1 MTFAVLKK
9 QTYKVS
15 FFNTVRDYTDEETP
29 CSIPNQE
36 AKLIMADDTIPY
48 WDGERRSL
56 RTLLLFFILS
66 FLNHLFLV
74 FLKLLI
80 KFLNY
85 SVKNSF
91 ILVFRIF
98 EIL

>member
-48 WDGERRSL
+48 WDGESRSL
-56 RTLLLFFILS
+56 RTLFLLFYSFFFKSINILNQS
-66 FLNHLFLV
+66 
-74 FLKLLI
+74 
-80 KFLNY
+80 
-85 SVKNSF
+85 
-91 ILVFRIF
+91 
-98 EIL
+98 

>member
-48 WDGERRSL
+48 WDRESRSL
-56 RTLLLFFILS
+56 RTLLLLLFILS
-66 FLNHLFLV
+66 FLNHL
-74 FLKLLI
+74 
-80 KFLNY
+80 
-85 SVKNSF
+85 SF
-91 ILVFRIF
+91 WCS
-98 EIL
+98 

>member
-48 WDGERRSL
+48 WDGESRSL
-56 RTLLLFFILS
+56 RTLLLFLYAFFFKSINL
-66 FLNHLFLV
+66 LNR
-74 FLKLLI
+74 
-80 KFLNY
+80 
-85 SVKNSF
+85 S
-91 ILVFRIF
+91 
-98 EIL
+98 

>member
-48 WDGERRSL
+48 WDGESRSL
-56 RTLLLFFILS
+56 RTLFLFILLFLFFKSFI
-66 FLNHLFLV
+66 FLL

-80 KFLNY
+80 KFVNLFCEKFVY
-85 SVKNSF
+85 VC
-91 ILVFRIF
+91 V
-98 EIL
+98 

>member
-48 WDGERRSL
+48 WDGESRSL
-56 RTLLLFFILS
+56 RTLLLLLLYSHIFLLVLLCFSKVLFFS
-66 FLNHLFLV
+66 LN
-74 FLKLLI
+74 LI
-80 KFLNY
+80 KITN
-85 SVKNSF
+85 
-91 ILVFRIF
+91 
-98 EIL
+98 

>member
-9 QTYKVS
+9 QTCKVS

-48 WDGERRSL
+48 WDGESRSL
-56 RTLLLFFILS
+56 RTLLLFMLITSFMLS
-66 FLNHLFLV
+66 FLNHLFLLD
-74 FLKLLI
+74 F
-80 KFLNY
+80 
-85 SVKNSF
+85 
-91 ILVFRIF
+91 
-98 EIL
+98 

>member
-1 MTFAVLKK
+1 MTFTVLKK

-48 WDGERRSL
+48 WDGESRSL
-56 RTLLLFFILS
+56 RTLLLFMLIASFMLS
-66 FLNHLFLV
+66 FLIAGF
-74 FLKLLI
+74 I
-80 KFLNY
+80 KFTG
-85 SVKNSF
+85 
-91 ILVFRIF
+91 
-98 EIL
+98 

>member
-48 WDGERRSL
+48 WDGESRSL

-74 FLKLLI
+74 LL
-80 KFLNY
+80 FY
-85 SVKNSF
+85 SFYWSYF
-91 ILVFRIF
+91 
-98 EIL
+98 

>member
-9 QTYKVS
+9 QTLQVS

-48 WDGERRSL
+48 WDGESRSL
-56 RTLLLFFILS
+56 RTLLLFFYILISFYLFLYVFQRFYS
-66 FLNHLFLV
+66 FL
-74 FLKLLI
+74 
-80 KFLNY
+80 
-85 SVKNSF
+85 
-91 ILVFRIF
+91 
-98 EIL
+98 

>member
-36 AKLIMADDTIPY
+36 AKLIMADDTISY
-48 WDGERRSL
+48 WDGESRSL
-56 RTLLLFFILS
+56 RTLFYCFICLFDHAFQK
-66 FLNHLFLV
+66 V
-74 FLKLLI
+74 
-80 KFLNY
+80 KFDIPNLA
-85 SVKNSF
+85 
-91 ILVFRIF
+91 
-98 EIL
+98 E

>member
-48 WDGERRSL
+48 WDGESRSL
-56 RTLLLFFILS
+56 RTLF
-66 FLNHLFLV
+66 
-74 FLKLLI
+74 
-80 KFLNY
+80 Y
-85 SVKNSF
+85 SYFK
-91 ILVFRIF
+91 I
-98 EIL
+98 

>member
-48 WDGERRSL
+48 WDGESRSL
-56 RTLLLFFILS
+56 RTLLLLLYSFFKSDI
-66 FLNHLFLV
+66 FIY
-74 FLKLLI
+74 KI
-80 KFLNY
+80 KFKSKQN
-85 SVKNSF
+85 F
-91 ILVFRIF
+91 AF
-98 EIL
+98 

>member
-48 WDGERRSL
+48 WDGESRSL
-56 RTLLLFFILS
+56 RTLFLFFFILS
-66 FLNHLFLV
+66 FLNQ
-74 FLKLLI
+74 LI
-80 KFLNY
+80 F
-85 SVKNSF
+85 
-91 ILVFRIF
+91 
-98 EIL
+98 

>member
-9 QTYKVS
+9 QTLKVS

-48 WDGERRSL
+48 WDGESRSL
-56 RTLLLFFILS
+56 RTLFFMFIQILINQNLFF
-66 FLNHLFLV
+66 
-74 FLKLLI
+74 
-80 KFLNY
+80 KFLLQIRR
-85 SVKNSF
+85 F
-91 ILVFRIF
+91 
-98 EIL
+98 

>member
-48 WDGERRSL
+48 WDGESRSL

-74 FLKLLI
+74 LL
-80 KFLNY
+80 FY
-85 SVKNSF
+85 SF
-91 ILVFRIF
+91 Y
-98 EIL
+98 

>member
-1 MTFAVLKK
+1 MVKILLGLMTFAVLKK

-48 WDGERRSL
+48 WDGESRSL
-56 RTLLLFFILS
+56 RTLLLFLLFFILS
-66 FLNHLFLV
+66 FLNQ
-74 FLKLLI
+74 
-80 KFLNY
+80 
-85 SVKNSF
+85 S
-91 ILVFRIF
+91 
-98 EIL
+98 

>member
-48 WDGERRSL
+48 WDGESRSL
-56 RTLLLFFILS
+56 RTLLLLLLYSHIFFLFLYVFQRFYS
-66 FLNHLFLV
+66 FL
-74 FLKLLI
+74 
-80 KFLNY
+80 
-85 SVKNSF
+85 
-91 ILVFRIF
+91 
-98 EIL
+98 

>member
-48 WDGERRSL
+48 WDGESRSL
-56 RTLLLFFILS
+56 RTLFYCFILFTSFNKIGFS
-66 FLNHLFLV
+66 FLFYCLR
-74 FLKLLI
+74 
-80 KFLNY
+80 KF
-85 SVKNSF
+85 SIFVS
-91 ILVFRIF
+91 RIF

>member
-48 WDGERRSL
+48 WDWESRSL
-56 RTLLLFFILS
+56 RTLLLLLLFFFKS
-66 FLNHLFLV
+66 FGF
-74 FLKLLI
+74 I
-80 KFLNY
+80 KFDKLRCINA
-85 SVKNSF
+85 F
-91 ILVFRIF
+91 
-98 EIL
+98 

>member
-48 WDGERRSL
+48 WDGESRSL
-56 RTLLLFFILS
+56 RTLLLFLLS
-66 FLNHLFLV
+66 F
-74 FLKLLI
+74 
-80 KFLNY
+80 FLNQR
-85 SVKNSF
+85 F
-91 ILVFRIF
+91 FVFPDSCNY
-98 EIL
+98 

>member
-48 WDGERRSL
+48 WDGESRSL
-56 RTLLLFFILS
+56 RTLLLFILFFCLS
-66 FLNHLFLV
+66 FKV
-74 FLKLLI
+74 LI
-80 KFLNY
+80 FKSINFLNQ
-85 SVKNSF
+85 S
-91 ILVFRIF
+91 
-98 EIL
+98 